1 VAKKQAAPRGDLK
14 EKRERFEEAGKFPV
28 GKLISVSVIVLG
40 LAFGGFAAYQYFV
53 VPQAVGGATVDSGVT
68 YPAGRVPMVP
78 FDGAQQTAEG
88 LSFPVQTLKDS
99 LIVGLSYERSQ
110 PMPAGYQAATGGN
123 GLPLLSYISPKGNLV
138 VATSF
143 CEPCRGD
150 TFHIDGNALV
160 CDVCFTRWDLDTLEG
175 LSGGCMAYPP
185 EEVAAELIADTVF
198 IPNADLEAWT
208 PRAF

>member
-1 VAKKQAAPRGDLK
+1 MSKKQTARKGDLK
-14 EKRERFEEAGKFPV
+14 AKRERFEEAGKFPV
-28 GKLISVSVIVLG
+28 GKLIAVSVIVLG

-53 VPQAVGGATVDSGVT
+53 APQAVGGATVDSGVS
-68 YPAGRVPMVP
+68 YPAGQVPMVP
-78 FDGAQQTAEG
+78 LDAQQTAEG
-88 LSFPVQTLKDS
+88 LSFPVQGLKDN
-99 LIVGLSYERSQ
+99 LIVGLTYERSQ
-110 PMPAGYQAATGGN
+110 PMPAGYQAATGGSS
-123 GLPLLSYISPKGNLV
+123 LPLLSYISPKGNLV

-150 TFHIDGNALV
+150 SFHIDGNALV

-185 EEVAAELIADTVF
+185 EEVAAELVGDTVF
-198 IPNADLEAWT
+198 IPKADLEAWV